1 MLRPYKLGFRR
12 NQAQP
17 VNPLAPTLK
26 NPCPSPDPRPGN
38 TFTLPNQ
45 CCVLSVWPC
54 FQDTDPSLTD
64 TRIAVNLASSN
75 RQILDVCKY
84 TFCT

>member
-38 TFTLPNQ
+38 TFTPNNTSLIINIISIAHP
-45 CCVLSVWPC
+45 LSEYKMEAKC
-54 FQDTDPSLTD
+54 
-64 TRIAVNLASSN
+64 
-75 RQILDVCKY
+75 QILDIWA
-84 TFCT
+84 FADS